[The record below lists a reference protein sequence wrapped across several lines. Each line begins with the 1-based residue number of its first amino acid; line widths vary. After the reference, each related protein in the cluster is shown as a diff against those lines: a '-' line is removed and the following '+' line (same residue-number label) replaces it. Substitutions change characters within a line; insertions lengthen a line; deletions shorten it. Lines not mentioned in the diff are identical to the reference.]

1 MLRTSLVVQW
11 LRIHLPVQGTQVRS
25 PVCEDPTG
33 LRETKPSCHNY
44 CLEPML
50 LNKRSAVM
58 KSPRVAVRTQ
68 HTKINKF
75 LKDA

>member
-25 PVCEDPTG
+25 QVWEDPTG
-33 LRETKPSCHNY
+33 LRVTKPSCHNY

-50 LNKRSAVM
+50 LNKRSRCNE
-58 KSPRVAVRTQ
+58 KPTCC
-68 HTKINKF
+68 N
-75 LKDA
+75 